1 MLFGIDVI
9 VVAPGAVKTPIWDK
23 AEQVDISVYKNS
35 PYLPALQKVRAIM
48 LQLGSNGLPAEA
60 IAEKVFQAL
69 TLPNPK
75 VRYTLAP
82 DPMLQLMAKLLPKRT
97 FDRMI
102 AKRLGL
108 MPQDDRA
115 NGCLCRRMLR
125 SMTEARAKELEGLD
139 RQ

>member
-35 PYLPALQKVRAIM
+35 PYFPALQKVRAVM
-48 LQLGSNGLPAEA
+48 LQLGSNGLPSEA

-97 FDRMI
+97 FDRII

-108 MPQDDRA
+108 MPQ
-115 NGCLCRRMLR
+115 G
-125 SMTEARAKELEGLD
+125 
-139 RQ
+139 